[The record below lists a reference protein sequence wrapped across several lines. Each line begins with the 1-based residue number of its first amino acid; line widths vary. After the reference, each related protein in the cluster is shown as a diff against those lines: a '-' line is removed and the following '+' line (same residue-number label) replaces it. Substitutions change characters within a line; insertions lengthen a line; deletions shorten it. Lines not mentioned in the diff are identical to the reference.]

1 MKMSHLRVEA
11 GRDDVAYVH
20 AEFAAGFVPMFLEPG
35 EELVSAHLLQS
46 SDLKKSQ
53 EVTLNWLH
61 LIPNQIIWVFN
72 MRITDIQR
80 LPNVFIPMYSQFG
93 WTAMFWSNY
102 SLQITVIFI
111 ILNVKD
117 KSKFL

>member
-46 SDLKKSQ
+46 SDLKK
-53 EVTLNWLH
+53 
-61 LIPNQIIWVFN
+61 
-72 MRITDIQR
+72 
-80 LPNVFIPMYSQFG
+80 
-93 WTAMFWSNY
+93 
-102 SLQITVIFI
+102 
-111 ILNVKD
+111 VK
-117 KSKFL
+117 KLLSTGYT